1 MPAIKKVNII
11 IKYQA
16 INTSGKKIRGK
27 CEKYKFSQLK
37 TSLRKKQY
45 FIYNKAYVKKYD
57 DIFLKKPNMM
67 DISIL
72 CSQLSI
78 MLSAGISVSR
88 ALDDLEKQ
96 CSISSLKR
104 ELGIVKEEVE
114 KGKNLH
120 ESMAEFKN
128 TFPVFMVEMIK
139 IGEECG
145 RMDEI
150 FKKLSEYY
158 EKYYSI
164 ISSIKA
170 SLVYPVVTF
179 IISIFVMLFLMIDI
193 VPQFMNIIIS
203 NGGKVPVLTRIVIYG
218 CQFFR
223 VHCIQISAI
232 FIFILLMFY
241 EFHKSY
247 SGIRILEN
255 IKIKIPYFNKI
266 HNDVMIFK
274 ICSSMAILIKS
285 GVNIIRSLKI
295 TSKLMENK
303 IMSTK
308 IEDSIKY
315 IEGGESLYEAFSRT
329 KINDELFLSLI
340 STGEETGDMD
350 SMFLKLEQLFEDKL
364 DRCLKKMSKFVE
376 PVIIIFLSLFVGV
389 FIISALMPI
398 FTIMDSTL

>member
-1 MPAIKKVNII
+1 MFAVKEVNII
-11 IKYQA
+11 IKYWA

-37 TSLRKKQY
+37 ASLREKQY
-45 FIYNKAYVKKYD
+45 FIYNKVYVKKYNE
-57 DIFLKKPNMM
+57 IFFKKPNMM

-78 MLSAGISVSR
+78 MLGAGISVSK
-88 ALDDLEKQ
+88 AFDDLEKQ
-96 CSISSLKR
+96 CSKSLMKR
-104 ELGIVKEEVE
+104 ALGIVKEEVT
-114 KGKNLH
+114 KGKNLY
-120 ESMAEFKN
+120 ESMAEFRN
-128 TFPVFMVEMIK
+128 TFPIFMVEMIK

-158 EKYYSI
+158 EKYYGI
-164 ISSIKA
+164 ISAIKA
-170 SLVYPVVTF
+170 SLIYPVVTF
-179 IISIFVMLFLMIDI
+179 TTSIFVMLFLMVDI

-203 NGGKVPVLTRIVIYG
+203 NGGKVPVLTKIVIYS

-223 VHCIQISAI
+223 LYCIQISAI
-232 FIFILLMFY
+232 LIFMLMMFY
-241 EFHKSY
+241 KFRKSY
-247 SGIRILEN
+247 SGIRMLEN
-255 IKIKIPYFNKI
+255 IKVKIPYFNKI
-266 HNDVMIFK
+266 YNDLMIFK

-285 GVNIIRSLKI
+285 GVNIVRALKI

-303 IMSTK
+303 IMSRK
-308 IEDSIKY
+308 IEESIKY
-315 IEGGESLYEAFSRT
+315 IEGGENLYEAFSRT
-329 KINDELFLSLI
+329 KINDKLFLSLI

-350 SMFLKLEQLFEDKL
+350 NMFLKLEQLFGNKL